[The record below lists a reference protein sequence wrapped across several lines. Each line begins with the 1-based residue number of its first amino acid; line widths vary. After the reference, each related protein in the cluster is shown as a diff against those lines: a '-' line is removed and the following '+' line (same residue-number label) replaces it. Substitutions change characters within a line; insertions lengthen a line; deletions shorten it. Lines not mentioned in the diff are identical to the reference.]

1 MIMDELRSEFSFFD
15 KDNPQHEVNKNADPV
30 TSNRSI
36 NDDADSSSTIDE
48 NLEIESVA
56 SSVEDRLR

>member
-1 MIMDELRSEFSFFD
+1 MDELRSEFSFFD
-15 KDNPQHEVNKNADPV
+15 KDNMQHEVNKNAGPV
-30 TSNRSI
+30 TSNHSI